1 MGTNFISRS
10 NGSSDINKN
19 SYNHHFNINFT
30 LYQHLSNHQIHSKI
44 NSLNIYIMETSKTLI
59 GYAIYLPIAIALTF
73 YVSKTL
79 FRNSKIYMLDIFKG
93 REEIA
98 NATNK
103 LFETGFYLLNLG
115 FALLILEMNI
125 YQDSYQLLIEKV
137 SYKIGGFTIYLGV
150 MLFLN
155 LYFFFRG
162 KRKSNENKIEEKI
175 IFHG

>member
-1 MGTNFISRS
+1 
-10 NGSSDINKN
+10 
-19 SYNHHFNINFT
+19 
-30 LYQHLSNHQIHSKI
+30 
-44 NSLNIYIMETSKTLI
+44 METTKILI
-59 GYAIYLPIAIALTF
+59 GYAIYLPIALFLTY

-79 FRNSKIYMLDIFKG
+79 FKNSKIYMLDIFKG

-115 FALLILEMNI
+115 FALMILEMNM
-125 YQDSYQLLIEKV
+125 YDNSYQVLIEKL
-137 SYKIGGFTIYLGV
+137 SYKIGGFSIYLGL

-162 KRKSNENKIEEKI
+162 KRKASQTQVEQRIVIN
-175 IFHG
+175 G

>member
-1 MGTNFISRS
+1 
-10 NGSSDINKN
+10 
-19 SYNHHFNINFT
+19 
-30 LYQHLSNHQIHSKI
+30 
-44 NSLNIYIMETSKTLI
+44 METTKILI
-59 GYAIYLPIAIALTF
+59 GYAIYLPIALFLTY

-79 FRNSKIYMLDIFKG
+79 FKNSKIYMLDIFKG

-115 FALLILEMNI
+115 FALMILEMNMYDDT
-125 YQDSYQLLIEKV
+125 YQVLIEKL
-137 SYKIGGFTIYLGV
+137 SYKIGGFSIYLGI

-162 KRKSNENKIEEKI
+162 KRKASQAQVEQRIVIN
-175 IFHG
+175 G

>member
-1 MGTNFISRS
+1 
-10 NGSSDINKN
+10 
-19 SYNHHFNINFT
+19 
-30 LYQHLSNHQIHSKI
+30 
-44 NSLNIYIMETSKTLI
+44 METSKILI
-59 GYAIYLPIAIALTF
+59 GYAIYLPVALFLTY

-79 FRNSKIYMLDIFKG
+79 FKNSKIYMLDIFKG

-115 FALLILEMNI
+115 FALMILEMNMYDDT
-125 YQDSYQLLIEKV
+125 YQILIEKL
-137 SYKIGGFTIYLGV
+137 SYKIGGFSIYLGL

-162 KRKSNENKIEEKI
+162 KRKASQAQVEQRIVIN
-175 IFHG
+175 G

>member
-1 MGTNFISRS
+1 
-10 NGSSDINKN
+10 
-19 SYNHHFNINFT
+19 
-30 LYQHLSNHQIHSKI
+30 
-44 NSLNIYIMETSKTLI
+44 METSKILI
-59 GYAIYLPIAIALTF
+59 GYAIYLPIALFLTY

-115 FALLILEMNI
+115 FALMILEMNM
-125 YQDSYQLLIEKV
+125 YDNSYQVLIEKL
-137 SYKIGGFTIYLGV
+137 SYKIGGFSIYLGL

-162 KRKSNENKIEEKI
+162 KRKASQAQVEQRMVIN
-175 IFHG
+175 G